1 MAGYDNIK
9 NYGFDKLTAEE
20 QRKIASK
27 GGKASVKKRREK
39 KLLKDI
45 LDEIGCTTIP
55 EEKTRIAIA
64 KMLGMEDADNVTF
77 DVGIA
82 LKTMQQ
88 AMKGNIRALE
98 FIRDTRGQNPKYT
111 HNDTEKDN
119 DMVLEFIEGMKKDD

>member
-9 NYGFDKLTAEE
+9 DKGFDTRSTEE
-20 QRKIASK
+20 VREIARK
-27 GGKASVKKRREK
+27 GGINSGKRRREK

-55 EEKTRIAIA
+55 EEKTRIVIA
-64 KMLGMEDADNVTF
+64 KLLGMEDTDNVTF

-82 LKTMQQ
+82 LKAMQQ

-111 HNDTEKDN
+111 HTDTEKDN
-119 DMVLEFIEGMKKDD
+119 DMVLEFIEGMKDD

>member
-9 NYGFDKLTAEE
+9 DKGFDTRSTEE
-20 QRKIASK
+20 VREIARK
-27 GGKASVKKRREK
+27 GGINSGKRRREK

-55 EEKTRIAIA
+55 EKKTRIVIA
-64 KMLGMEDADNVTF
+64 KMLGMEDTDNVTF

-82 LKTMQQ
+82 LKAMQQ

-111 HNDTEKDN
+111 HTDTEKDN
-119 DMVLEFIEGMKKDD
+119 DMVLEFIEGMKDD

>member
-9 NYGFDKLTAEE
+9 DKGFDTRSTEE
-20 QRKIASK
+20 VREIARK
-27 GGKASVKKRREK
+27 GGINSGKRRREK

-64 KMLGMEDADNVTF
+64 KMLGMEDTDNVTF

-82 LKTMQQ
+82 LKAMQQ

-111 HNDTEKDN
+111 HTDTEKDN
-119 DMVLEFIEGMKKDD
+119 DMVLEFIEGMKDD

>member
-9 NYGFDKLTAEE
+9 DKGFDTRSTEE
-20 QRKIASK
+20 VREIARK
-27 GGKASVKKRREK
+27 GGINSGKRRREK

-55 EEKTRIAIA
+55 EEKTRIVIA
-64 KMLGMEDADNVTF
+64 KMLGMEDTDNVTF

-82 LKTMQQ
+82 LKAMQQ

-111 HNDTEKDN
+111 HTDTEKDN
-119 DMVLEFIEGMKKDD
+119 DMVLEFIEGMKDD